1 MNFLARFPCM
11 SVLVTS
17 NSHTNFSKPRSICV
31 SIESS
36 HRYLGA
42 CLVFRCNKPFILHHL
57 LYLQACYIDI
67 GVRTSSK
74 AMARS
79 NKNFDLYLA
88 SVQFVFRPEQR
99 SSPILTNDLGSC
111 PQCPH
116 PQKKAGIIPQLGHDN
131 SVHNIASSFHYL
143 FYH

>member
-1 MNFLARFPCM
+1 MYV

-17 NSHTNFSKPRSICV
+17 NFHTNLPKLRRICV
-31 SIESS
+31 SIEIS

-42 CLVFRCNKPFILHHL
+42 CLVFRCNKSLILYHL
-57 LYLQACYIDI
+57 LYLHAYYVDI

-74 AMARS
+74 ALAKS

-111 PQCPH
+111 PQSPH
-116 PQKKAGIIPQLGHDN
+116 PKKKAGILPQLGHDN